1 MEISRHAIRECAFQT
16 LFALASDP
24 EIDREAIYAERLGL
38 KPDEEVPA
46 YLPELVNG
54 VLAHQDELDAQI
66 ESKLAPG
73 WTLSRLARPDLVI
86 LRLAL
91 YELEYTQF
99 LFHKANRLRQQLGK
113 LIPFCC
119 FILLDWMR
127 PIKILNDRNDI
138 SVLIPAHIQQETVW
152 IFHLQHIFFSCVIQK
167 GDRSGTKIHL

>member
-1 MEISRHAIRECAFQT
+1 VEISRHAIRECAFQT

-91 YELEYTQF
+91 
-99 LFHKANRLRQQLGK
+99 
-113 LIPFCC
+113 PW
-119 FILLDWMR
+119 LL
-127 PIKILNDRNDI
+127 
-138 SVLIPAHIQQETVW
+138 
-152 IFHLQHIFFSCVIQK
+152 
-167 GDRSGTKIHL
+167 TKPYAWHTTSAMKSHTALSMVF

>member
-24 EIDREAIYAERLGL
+24 EIDREAIYAERLG
-38 KPDEEVPA
+38 PA

-91 YELEYTQF
+91 YELEYTQVPNAVAINEA
-99 LFHKANRLRQQLGK
+99 LRLAHDFSDEKSYRFINGVLGS
-113 LIPFCC
+113 IESEQ
-119 FILLDWMR
+119 
-127 PIKILNDRNDI
+127 N
-138 SVLIPAHIQQETVW
+138 
-152 IFHLQHIFFSCVIQK
+152 
-167 GDRSGTKIHL
+167 

>member
-24 EIDREAIYAERLGL
+24 EIDREAIYEECLGL

-54 VLAHQDELDAQI
+54 ALAHQDELDAQI

-91 YELEYTQF
+91 YELEYTQVPNAVAINEA
-99 LFHKANRLRQQLGK
+99 LRLAHDFSDEKSYRFINGVLGS
-113 LIPFCC
+113 IESEQ
-119 FILLDWMR
+119 
-127 PIKILNDRNDI
+127 N
-138 SVLIPAHIQQETVW
+138 
-152 IFHLQHIFFSCVIQK
+152 
-167 GDRSGTKIHL
+167 

>member
-91 YELEYTQF
+91 YELKYTQVPNAVAINEA
-99 LFHKANRLRQQLGK
+99 LRLAHDFSDEKSYRFINGVLGS
-113 LIPFCC
+113 IESEQ
-119 FILLDWMR
+119 
-127 PIKILNDRNDI
+127 N
-138 SVLIPAHIQQETVW
+138 
-152 IFHLQHIFFSCVIQK
+152 
-167 GDRSGTKIHL
+167 

>member
-66 ESKLAPG
+66 EYTQVPNAV
-73 WTLSRLARPDLVI
+73 AI
-86 LRLAL
+86 NEALRLAHDFSDEKS
-91 YELEYTQF
+91 YRF
-99 LFHKANRLRQQLGK
+99 INGVLGS
-113 LIPFCC
+113 IESEQ
-119 FILLDWMR
+119 
-127 PIKILNDRNDI
+127 N
-138 SVLIPAHIQQETVW
+138 
-152 IFHLQHIFFSCVIQK
+152 
-167 GDRSGTKIHL
+167 

>member
-54 VLAHQDELDAQI
+54 VLA
-66 ESKLAPG
+66 
-73 WTLSRLARPDLVI
+73 RPDLVI

-91 YELEYTQF
+91 YELEYTQVPNAVAINEA
-99 LFHKANRLRQQLGK
+99 LRLAHDFSDEKSYRFINGVLGS
-113 LIPFCC
+113 IESEQ
-119 FILLDWMR
+119 
-127 PIKILNDRNDI
+127 N
-138 SVLIPAHIQQETVW
+138 
-152 IFHLQHIFFSCVIQK
+152 
-167 GDRSGTKIHL
+167 